1 MRRSVISSVG
11 VWIFLC
17 ATFSSLADDTGT
29 AVVRVVTE
37 PPIGA
42 GAFRFSGTPA
52 GELRVELPPGTLSAT
67 GLAAGG
73 YSSTLEQL
81 DPAAISAGY
90 ELTDIRCDDPASSG
104 DVASGQANFHIA
116 PGKTVN
122 CDFILVA
129 SGDCICP
136 KEGQWSVN
144 NLPGEMVCTGTFSM
158 TMPLT
163 PSKGIGTFEI
173 EDNCDTIIASGLSE
187 DEATLVMHRDSS
199 CGYQGT
205 VGGSQDGIPMTIEFT
220 WSVQSDEEIAG
231 SLHSVVSQQGTTCV
245 MSRDFE
251 LDFAN

>member
-1 MRRSVISSVG
+1 MRRSVTPLISIYMILSAP
-11 VWIFLC
+11 I
-17 ATFSSLADDTGT
+17 ASLADETGT
-29 AVVRVVTE
+29 AVVSILAE

-42 GAFRFSGTPA
+42 GTFLFSGTPA
-52 GELRVELPPGTLSAT
+52 GELRVQLEPATLSAT
-67 GLAAGG
+67 ELAAGG

-81 DPAAISAGY
+81 DPAAIAVGY

-104 DVASGQANFHIA
+104 DVAGGQANFQIA

-122 CDFILVA
+122 CVFVLIA
-129 SGDCICP
+129 PGDCICP
-136 KEGQWSVN
+136 KEGSWQVN
-144 NLPGEMVCTGTFSM
+144 NLPGEMVCTGSFSM

-163 PSKGIGTFEI
+163 PSKGAGTFKI

-205 VGGSQDGIPMTIEFT
+205 VGGSQDGIPMTIEFN
-220 WSVQSDEEIAG
+220 WSVLSDEEIEG
-231 SLHSVVSQQGTTCV
+231 QLHSLVSQQGMTCT

>member
-1 MRRSVISSVG
+1 MKRSLTPFIG
-11 VWIFLC
+11 IYIFLC
-17 ATFSSLADDTGT
+17 ATISSLADDSGT

-37 PPIGA
+37 PPMGA
-42 GAFRFSGTPA
+42 GTFLFSGTPA
-52 GELRVELPPGTLSAT
+52 GELRVDLEPGTLSAT

-90 ELTDIRCDDPASSG
+90 ELTEIRCDDPASSG
-104 DVASGQANFHIA
+104 NVAGGQANFQIT

-122 CDFILVA
+122 CIFILIA
-129 SGDCICP
+129 SGDCVCP
-136 KEGQWSVN
+136 KEGPWNVN

-163 PSKGIGTFEI
+163 PSKGAGTFKI

-187 DEATLVMHRDSS
+187 DEATLVMHRNSS
-199 CGYQGT
+199 CDYQGT
-205 VGGSQDGIPMTIEFT
+205 VGGSQEGIPMTIEFN
-220 WSVQSDEEIAG
+220 WSVLSDEKIDG
-231 SLHSVVSQQGTTCV
+231 SLHSMVSEQGMTCT
-245 MSRDFE
+245 MARDFE